1 VPHATM
7 NSIQAKAMAQRGIMA
22 ALLPVENVPY
32 ASPSLGAKL
41 SRIAA
46 YYTALSISLFC
57 WLECTF

>member
-1 VPHATM
+1 M
-7 NSIQAKAMAQRGIMA
+7 NSIQAKAMAHRGIMV
-22 ALLPVENVPY
+22 LPRVERVPY

-46 YYTALSISLFC
+46 YYAALSISLFC